1 MTKLTVKIT
10 FNPKNPADAELIEV
24 LKDIDNRSSHIK
36 LAAYHYFRIL
46 ERLSAANSP
55 QVNSDCSAPGNGE
68 YNTRPTEMIIPQWDR
83 DALFA
88 DAFKEL

>member
-1 MTKLTVKIT
+1 MTKLIVKIT
-10 FNPKNPADAELIEV
+10 FNPKNPADAELIDV
-24 LKDIDNRSSHIK
+24 LKDVDNRSAHIK

-55 QVNSDCSAPGNGE
+55 QVNTDCSAPGNGGHD
-68 YNTRPTEMIIPQWDR
+68 TKTAKKVIPQWEME
-83 DALFA
+83 ALFA